1 MNRNITTFFF
11 TVSLLTACSTPTP
24 QATPQLIN
32 VNVSSA
38 AYPWLGEF
46 YNCTAASTF
55 INLSDPQSADIT
67 LRLGEPDKLTSPAF
81 QISTEDILVI
91 AHGKTGVS
99 TLNLDQVKSLFLGQ
113 TMNWKEVGGNDIP
126 VQVWAY
132 APDEDIQLIF
142 SKAVL
147 NGQPVSS
154 LARLAGSALYMLNS
168 VGTSPGSIGLL
179 PRHLLSA
186 EAEDL
191 YKVAT
196 VPVLAITKTAPQGAL
211 KELIG
216 CLQANH

>member
-1 MNRNITTFFF
+1 MNRYITIFLF
-11 TVSLLTACSTPTP
+11 TITLLTACATPTP

-38 AYPWLGEF
+38 AYPWVGDF
-46 YNCTAASTF
+46 YNCTATSTF

-67 LRLGEPDKLTSPAF
+67 LRLGEPDRLTSPAY

-99 TLNLDQVKSLFLGQ
+99 SLNLYQVKSLFLGQ

-132 APDEDIQLIF
+132 AADEDIQVIF
-142 SKAVL
+142 SKVVM

-168 VGTSPGSIGLL
+168 VGTTPGSIGLL
-179 PRHLLSA
+179 SRHLLSA
-186 EAEDL
+186 EAEEL

-196 VPVLAITKTAPQGAL
+196 VPVLAITKMAPQGAV
-211 KELIG
+211 KELIA
-216 CLQANH
+216 CLQENH